1 MKKMDFNTWY
11 KKQIESNQEYPPDR
25 VWEEIHNTLDIDLVW
40 NKLDKEIPV
49 ASSQKTKWAIAPFV
63 SIAATLAFFMVSA
76 SILLLLN
83 FRGNQQSTVLAGETE
98 MPDFMQSI
106 GISEVLTRTRSDLIL
121 VSRSLSG
128 SQSVPAAMHI
138 NPMTSRYPLI
148 ATLVSSA
155 QPIMITRDAL
165 QPSAESWLYTA
176 DIFSDDHEDAI
187 TPVRS
192 FYVGMSGQLANTWL
206 LNSKTIGGL
215 QMYETTSTLASY
227 GESFGFT
234 AGKGISNRIHLEMG
248 LDIIS
253 RKQQRYHE
261 YIHGRFVETR
271 LHMDYTKLS
280 IHAGWNISSNSPF
293 SLVAGMYS
301 AYLRGAEF
309 AINGQS
315 NDVRPDYRRIDYG
328 LLAGFEFSRPV
339 LTNLHMGAGFY
350 SHYGLTNIFSGNQ
363 SIPRNMGQTQLLS
376 FHAGLHL
383 RYHLR

>member
-1 MKKMDFNTWY
+1 MDFNNWY
-11 KKQIESNQEYPPDR
+11 KNQIESNQEYPPDK
-25 VWEEIHNTLDIDLVW
+25 VWEEIHNTLDIELVW
-40 NKLDKEIPV
+40 SKLDKEVPV

-63 SIAATLAFFMVSA
+63 SIAATLAFFMVTA

-83 FRGNQQSTVLAGETE
+83 FRSNQQSTVLAGETE
-98 MPDFMQSI
+98 IPVFMQSI
-106 GISEVLTRTRSDLIL
+106 GISEVLTRQPSSDLAL
-121 VSRSLSG
+121 ASRSLPG
-128 SQSVPAAMHI
+128 SQSVPAAMRVS
-138 NPMTSRYPLI
+138 PMTSRYPLI
-148 ATLVSSA
+148 ATLVSFA
-155 QPIMITRDAL
+155 QPVMITSDAV
-165 QPSAESWLYTA
+165 QPSAESRLYTS

-227 GESFGFT
+227 GESFGFI

-271 LHMDYTKLS
+271 LNMDYTKLS
-280 IHAGWNISSNSPF
+280 IHAGWNISPNSPF

-315 NDVRPDYRRIDYG
+315 NDVRLDYRRMDYG
-328 LLAGFEFSRPV
+328 LLVGFEFSRPV
-339 LTNLHMGAGFY
+339 LTNLQMGAGFY

-383 RYHLR
+383 HYHLR